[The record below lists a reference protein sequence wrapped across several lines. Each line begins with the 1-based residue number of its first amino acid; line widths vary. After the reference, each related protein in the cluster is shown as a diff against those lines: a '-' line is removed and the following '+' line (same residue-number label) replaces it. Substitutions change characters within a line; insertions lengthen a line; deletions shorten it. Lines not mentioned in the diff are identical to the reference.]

1 MFSINFIS
9 FSLIYKNLEKSNLM
23 GVLFLSYDFASTI
36 KLYELKSF
44 FHHTN
49 NRLKNKKKIKLFI
62 LSYQQK
68 KTLKGL
74 FYKKIFLNN
83 YSNST
88 DSSTAS
94 YPTSKSK
101 SSGGNSSSTVHR
113 YPPSISI
120 KSTASLGSCREKLSI
135 FFTL

>member
-1 MFSINFIS
+1 
-9 FSLIYKNLEKSNLM
+9 M

-83 YSNST
+83 YSTT
-88 DSSTAS
+88 DTSAAS

-101 SSGGNSSSTVHR
+101 SSGGNSPSTVHK

-120 KSTASLGSCREKLSI
+120 KSTASLGSCKEKLPI